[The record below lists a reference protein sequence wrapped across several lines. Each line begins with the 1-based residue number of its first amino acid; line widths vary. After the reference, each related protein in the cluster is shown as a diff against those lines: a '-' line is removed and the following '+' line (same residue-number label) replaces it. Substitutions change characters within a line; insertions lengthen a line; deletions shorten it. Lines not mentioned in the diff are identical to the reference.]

1 MEKRDGGG
9 KRYKYA
15 VNYKN
20 QQSEHL
26 TLKNGAKFLIWNLKT
41 HQVCKS
47 SQQGEG
53 RI

>member
-20 QQSEHL
+20 QSKRTFNAKKMVQS
-26 TLKNGAKFLIWNLKT
+26 FLIWN
-41 HQVCKS
+41 
-47 SQQGEG
+47 
-53 RI
+53 